1 MKKDNF
7 DIREWKLYQMF
18 LNESDDDDFNID
30 NPDVRWDGKFKGR
43 ELPIGTYYWVI
54 SVKETGESRR
64 GMLNLLRK

>member
-1 MKKDNF
+1 MQVF
-7 DIREWKLYQMF
+7 YTE
-18 LNESDDDDFNID
+18 
-30 NPDVRWDGKFKGR
+30 NPDIRWDGKFKGR